1 MTLAPLASLSLAGAM
16 LAADAPPSVKVLSL
30 ANAEETAL
38 RHQPTLEQAFGQV
51 EAAEGRVEQA
61 RAGYLPQL
69 NGAATYQRTTA
80 NFAPRPGLRPD
91 GRQRAAERGMER
103 PDLQLLHLQRHRD
116 AADLR
121 LRPDQRALALGERQ
135 PRRRRLEPARDR
147 EPDVAERAARV
158 LPGTRAARS
167 GRGRRGRRAQPGEA
181 PRTERRAGEGRHPPR
196 HRHGDGAD
204 RAGERARAAGQR
216 PEQLRRRR
224 RRSWRRRWA
233 SS

>member
-16 LAADAPPSVKVLSL
+16 FAADAPPSAKVLSL

-69 NGAATYQRTTA
+69 NGAGDVPADDRELRAPSRRSSRWGSTSRPTGGWSAQTFNFFTFGATATQLIYDFGADR
-80 NFAPRPGLRPD
+80 RP
-91 GRQRAAERGMER
+91 
-103 PDLQLLHLQRHRD
+103 
-116 AADLR
+116 
-121 LRPDQRALALGERQ
+121 LALGERQ
-135 PRRRRLEPARDR
+135 PRRRELEPARDR

-158 LPGTRAARS
+158 LPGARAARS

-181 PRTERRAGEGRHPPR
+181 PRTERR
-196 HRHGDGAD
+196 
-204 RAGERARAAGQR
+204 
-216 PEQLRRRR
+216 
-224 RRSWRRRWA
+224 RW
-233 SS
+233 